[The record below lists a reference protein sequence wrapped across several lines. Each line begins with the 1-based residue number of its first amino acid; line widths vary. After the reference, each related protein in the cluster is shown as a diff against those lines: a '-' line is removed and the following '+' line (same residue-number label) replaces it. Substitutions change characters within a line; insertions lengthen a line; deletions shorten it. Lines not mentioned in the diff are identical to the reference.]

1 MKALVNSRDRS
12 ALESTRR
19 LTELMAQRAD
29 ADLTPLQCKAK
40 VDIEKLK
47 GISGKFFD
55 VVRLTK
61 QYTLSA
67 TNRPGGDSHVDKI
80 ENNLRYEKY
89 YKMSIHTETTR

>member
-1 MKALVNSRDRS
+1 MKALANGGDRS
-12 ALESTRR
+12 APESTRR

-47 GISGKFFD
+47 GFSGKFFD

-61 QYTLSA
+61 QYTLKR
-67 TNRPGGDSHVDKI
+67 NQ
-80 ENNLRYEKY
+80 
-89 YKMSIHTETTR
+89 